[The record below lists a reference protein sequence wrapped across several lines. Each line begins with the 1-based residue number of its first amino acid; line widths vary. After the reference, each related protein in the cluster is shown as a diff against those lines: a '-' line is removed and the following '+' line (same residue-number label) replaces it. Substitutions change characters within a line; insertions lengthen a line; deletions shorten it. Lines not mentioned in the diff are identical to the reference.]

1 MKLNKILLMLLL
13 VVFLGGGC
21 STPARFTHEEIKHYP
36 LDVQEKIIKGEI
48 MIGMTPQ
55 QVRYSWG
62 NPDSVRNLAPA
73 EGKTREEWIYTKL
86 FGAYEER
93 RLLFVDGK
101 LLYIMPEPKK
111 ENKKEK

>member
-1 MKLNKILLMLLL
+1 MRLNKVVLMLLFI
-13 VVFLGGGC
+13 VFCGIGC
-21 STPARFTHEEIKHYP
+21 STPARFTQEEIKHYP
-36 LDVQEKIIKGEI
+36 LDVQERIIKGEVAP
-48 MIGMTPQ
+48 GMTPQ

-86 FGAYEER
+86 FGAYEEK

-101 LLYIMPEPKK
+101 LLYIIPEPQK
-111 ENKKEK
+111 EKKKEK